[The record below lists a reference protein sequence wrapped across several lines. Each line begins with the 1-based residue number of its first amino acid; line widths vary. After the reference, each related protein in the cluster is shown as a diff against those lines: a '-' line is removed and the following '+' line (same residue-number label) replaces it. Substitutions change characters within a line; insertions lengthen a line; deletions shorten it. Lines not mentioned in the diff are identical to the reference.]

1 MRVECSRFTSGLVLG
16 LVVLVLP
23 GLTAAGSIS
32 LAWDP
37 VSGATG
43 YRAYYGTSAGQY
55 TGVQDM
61 GSATAGTLAV
71 PNNCT
76 NYYVALKA
84 YNGQGALSGSY
95 SNEVAGW
102 GHPAVTTIS
111 PAVLVQGDQRTLNI
125 DGANFGSGAAV
136 DFTIANLPRNLQNED
151 LLTLQNVQVISC
163 TRIQALVT
171 VEPRSKGRRAMKLG
185 TYSMDVDVVNTDGV
199 TGGGAKDVEVRF
211 GERRSDINTSDLET
225 TNRVDGKDL
234 AWLAHAFNTDEASSM
249 WSADSDLDGDGSV
262 DGNDLAMLASRF
274 GMCWNGTAWSNG
286 ACN

>member
-1 MRVECSRFTSGLVLG
+1 MQVEWSRFMSGLVLG
-16 LVVLVLP
+16 LLVLVLP
-23 GLTAAGSIS
+23 GVAAAGSIS

-61 GSATAGTLAV
+61 GNATVGTLSV
-71 PNNCT
+71 PGNCT
-76 NYYVALKA
+76 SYFVALKA
-84 YNGQGALSGSY
+84 YDNQGALSAGY
-95 SNEVAGW
+95 SNEVTGW
-102 GHPAVTTIS
+102 ARPAVTTIS
-111 PAVLVQGDQRTLNI
+111 PATLVQGEQRTLNI
-125 DGANFGSGAAV
+125 DGANFAGGADV
-136 DFTIANLPRNLQNED
+136 DFTIANLPQNIQNED
-151 LLTLQNVQVISC
+151 LLRLENVQVISC

-185 TYSMDVDVVNTDGV
+185 TYAVDVDVVNPDLVFGNGT
-199 TGGGAKDVEVRF
+199 KNLEVRF
-211 GERRSDINTSDLET
+211 GEKRSDINTTDPET

-234 AWLAHAFNTDEASSM
+234 AWLAHAFNTDEASPM
-249 WSADSDLDGDGSV
+249 WMADSDLDGDGSV
-262 DGNDLAMLASRF
+262 DGNDLAMLAARF